1 MSFKNS
7 TVLFSLLA
15 VLILFNSFFIV
26 DEREKAIVLQFG
38 ETVRE
43 DVGVGF
49 HFKVPIIQE
58 VKKFDARLRSLD
70 EDQDRILTN
79 ESKYLLVDSFGCS
92 CIHAFIP
99 SHLYVLLSHFL
110 ALPSITMPC
119 CVMSCHRHVIPSLV
133 PFW

>member
-43 DVGVGF
+43 DVGVG
-49 HFKVPIIQE
+49 
-58 VKKFDARLRSLD
+58 S
-70 EDQDRILTN
+70 IL
-79 ESKYLLVDSFGCS
+79 KYLLFRKLKSSMLGLD
-92 CIHAFIP
+92 
-99 SHLYVLLSHFL
+99 
-110 ALPSITMPC
+110 
-119 CVMSCHRHVIPSLV
+119 R
-133 PFW
+133 

>member
-70 EDQDRILTN
+70 EDPDRILTN
-79 ESKYLLVDSFGCS
+79 ESKYLIHLLNIRLVMFYF
-92 CIHAFIP
+92 FIKLP
-99 SHLYVLLSHFL
+99 VE
-110 ALPSITMPC
+110 ALIT
-119 CVMSCHRHVIPSLV
+119 
-133 PFW
+133 

>member
-43 DVGVGF
+43 DVG
-49 HFKVPIIQE
+49 E
-58 VKKFDARLRSLD
+58 VS
-70 EDQDRILTN
+70 IL
-79 ESKYLLVDSFGCS
+79 KYLLF
-92 CIHAFIP
+92 
-99 SHLYVLLSHFL
+99 
-110 ALPSITMPC
+110 
-119 CVMSCHRHVIPSLV
+119 RK
-133 PFW
+133 

>member
-43 DVGVGF
+43 DV
-49 HFKVPIIQE
+49 
-58 VKKFDARLRSLD
+58 LSL
-70 EDQDRILTN
+70 
-79 ESKYLLVDSFGCS
+79 
-92 CIHAFIP
+92 IHI
-99 SHLYVLLSHFL
+99 
-110 ALPSITMPC
+110 
-119 CVMSCHRHVIPSLV
+119 
-133 PFW
+133 

>member
-7 TVLFSLLA
+7 SILFSILALL
-15 VLILFNSFFIV
+15 LLFNSFFIV

-43 DVGVGF
+43 NVDVGL

-70 EDQDRILTN
+70 EEPDRILTN
-79 ESKYLLVDSFGCS
+79 
-92 CIHAFIP
+92 
-99 SHLYVLLSHFL
+99 
-110 ALPSITMPC
+110 
-119 CVMSCHRHVIPSLV
+119 
-133 PFW
+133 